1 MNKTKNKCRLG
12 ALDVFIIIVVIIC
25 AVSIAVRYFDIKES
39 DVNNNVQLENYV
51 LSFEIKNIKDSS
63 ADNYFEKGTNFY
75 IEDSGE
81 LLGTLREGIT
91 VSDAV
96 RYYEKTDGTVVAAPN
111 TATGDLYRVDIEGS
125 MDVMGVTG
133 SDGRFLLGGNQYIA
147 LNKEIK
153 VCSKYLLVTIA
164 VTGITKAQ

>member
-1 MNKTKNKCRLG
+1 MNKTKNKRTLG
-12 ALDVFIIIVVIIC
+12 ALDIFIIIVVIIC
-25 AVSIAVRYFDIKES
+25 AVSIAVRFLDIKGS
-39 DVNNNVQLENYV
+39 DISNDVQLENYI
-51 LSFEIKNIKDSS
+51 LSFEVKNIKDSS
-63 ADNYFEKGTNFY
+63 ADNYFVKGTNFY

-81 LLGTLREGIT
+81 LFGTLREGIT

-96 RYYEKTDGTVVAAPN
+96 RYYEMSDGTIVAASN
-111 TATGDLYRVDIEGS
+111 NATGDLYRVDVEGS
-125 MDVMGVTG
+125 MDVMGTTG

-153 VCSKYLLVTIA
+153 LCSKYLLVTIA

>member
-1 MNKTKNKCRLG
+1 MNNTKNKRRLG

-25 AVSIAVRYFDIKES
+25 AVSIAVRYFDVQES

-75 IEDSGE
+75 IEDSG
-81 LLGTLREGIT
+81 
-91 VSDAV
+91 
-96 RYYEKTDGTVVAAPN
+96 APN
-111 TATGDLYRVDIEGS
+111 TATGDLYRVDVEGS
-125 MDVMGVTG
+125 MDVMGITG